1 MKIIKWKHGDQPTVI
16 DKKIVIAIGNFDG
29 VHKGHVRLLEAAKV
43 KALENDLAFGVVTF
57 DPHPRDF
64 FNFNNSSFKLLDRQ
78 EKEYQLAKIGVEYLI
93 IIEFSEALKN
103 CTPNEFLSDILYQQ
117 LNVVKMFAGA
127 NFRFGKNREGTIQ
140 NSKEFSQAIGL
151 EIITVDLEQTKSLD
165 GKDKTVIS
173 SQSIRGLIS
182 NGELET
188 ANTLLGRNWCVTGI
202 VKKGKQQGRELGFP
216 TANLDMG
223 YFLKPPFGVYV
234 TKLKIIDHKTNKT
247 INDWLPSISNIG
259 KRPTVSGDDINIET
273 HVIDF
278 QNHGVDINLYNKRIK
293 VELLKFLRPEIKF
306 SSLLELKKQ
315 IEIDTHKAKKIHSL
329 KLFTYQVNRM

>member
-140 NSKEFSQAIGL
+140 NSKEFSQTIGL

-315 IEIDTHKAKKIHSL
+315 IGIDTQKAKKFHSL
-329 KLFTYQVNRM
+329 K

>member
-1 MKIIKWKHGDQPTVI
+1 MKILKWKHGDQPTVI
-16 DKKIVIAIGNFDG
+16 DKKIAIAIGNFDG

-43 KALENDLAFGVVTF
+43 KAHENDLAFGVVTF

-278 QNHGVDINLYNKRIK
+278 ENHGVDINLYDKRIK

-306 SSLLELKKQ
+306 SSLFELKKQ
-315 IEIDTHKAKKIHSL
+315 IGIDTQKAKKFHSL
-329 KLFTYQVNRM
+329 K

>member
-16 DKKIVIAIGNFDG
+16 DKKIAIAIGNFDG

-315 IEIDTHKAKKIHSL
+315 IGIDTQKAKKIHSL
-329 KLFTYQVNRM
+329 K

>member
-1 MKIIKWKHGDQPTVI
+1 MKILRWKHGDQPTVI
-16 DKKIVIAIGNFDG
+16 DKKIAIAIGNFDG

-43 KALENDLAFGVVTF
+43 KAHENDLAFGVVTF

-103 CTPNEFLSDILYQQ
+103 CTSNEFLSDILYQQ

-140 NSKEFSQAIGL
+140 NSKDFSQAIGL
-151 EIITVDLEQTKSLD
+151 EIIPVDLEQTKSLD
-165 GKDKTVIS
+165 GKEEAVIS

-188 ANTLLGRNWCVTGI
+188 ANKLLGRNWCVTGI

-315 IEIDTHKAKKIHSL
+315 IEIDTQKAKKIHSL
-329 KLFTYQVNRM
+329 K

>member
-1 MKIIKWKHGDQPTVI
+1 MKILKWKHGDQPTVI
-16 DKKIVIAIGNFDG
+16 DKKIAIAIGNFDG

-43 KALENDLAFGVVTF
+43 KAHEHDLAFGVVTF

-93 IIEFSEALKN
+93 IIEFSEALRN

-151 EIITVDLEQTKSLD
+151 EIITVDLEQSKSLD

-182 NGELET
+182 NGELEI

-273 HVIDF
+273 HIIDF

-315 IEIDTHKAKKIHSL
+315 IGIDTQKAKIFHSL
-329 KLFTYQVNRM
+329 K

>member
-1 MKIIKWKHGDQPTVI
+1 MKILRWKHGDQPTVI
-16 DKKIVIAIGNFDG
+16 DKKIAIAIGNFDG

-315 IEIDTHKAKKIHSL
+315 IGIDTQKAKKIHSL
-329 KLFTYQVNRM
+329 K